1 MGQCLCRDGVEAV
14 PQNERVEQP
23 SSVRFSN
30 GSPRIAYQSSDS
42 ISGVFED
49 KETVLDQLT
58 VNSLV
63 LETLLVIR
71 TLVENEQDPPPS
83 LIKLHAVADHE
94 DGWLQL
100 VQSLVEVIPLS
111 DPLGPA
117 VMTLLLDDCPL
128 PTKETAV
135 KCLDLI
141 DKLEEEFGEG
151 KEGESEAITKHRN
164 LAIVLGCI
172 AEKLAGPRSVALL
185 TNKTLDYLIGNL
197 SPDKPPPVTLFSLIA
212 IEKFTQTS
220 ENKVTIMKRLNS
232 YPRERHPLI
241 ILEGCLTSSNFVSRQ
256 VGFCSQWCLD
266 NLFPADTRQYT
277 YQTIDT
283 SQINIML
290 NSNDV
295 SEYLKIG
302 PNGLEARCDASSFES
317 VRCTFSV
324 NSGCW
329 YYEVLI
335 ITSGVMQ
342 IGWATKQSKFLNHEG
357 YGIGDDEFSQ
367 AYDGCRQL
375 MWFNASCECQS
386 ELPRWKEGDI
396 VGCFIDIDNQEIIF
410 YLNGVPLKPFNQVF
424 QNTSSGFFPA
434 ASFMSFQQCEFNFG
448 WKPFLY
454 PPDRTFHTFNEVSR
468 LAPDE
473 KQILPRPIKLAALKR
488 LSVKEN
494 ACTLCFDNIASIQ
507 LLPCNHKGFCDSC
520 SAQLDVCPMCRSS
533 IESIQTVI
541 PSHSKDNLNN
551 SNPLP
556 SAQSTPLQDTP
567 VTTNQLQ
574 MSLSQPNNLSSS
586 PPDPPTHPLSASSQ
600 HLISSSTQPPNII
613 NLTSSEPT
621 QPLSTPS
628 KPGQLHQTNPKPA
641 PTNHSCV
648 PTTSSPHEH
657 LTAEISN

>member
-1 MGQCLCRDGVEAV
+1 MGQCLCREGIEAV
-14 PQNERVEQP
+14 PQNERTEQY
-23 SSVRFSN
+23 SSVSVRFSN
-30 GSPRIAYQSSDS
+30 GSPRIVYQSSDS
-42 ISGVFED
+42 LSAVFED
-49 KETVLDQLT
+49 KDMVLDQLT
-58 VNSLV
+58 VNNLV

-135 KCLDLI
+135 RCLDMI
-141 DKLEEEFGEG
+141 DKLDMLDLVGG
-151 KEGESEAITKHRN
+151 KSSEAITKHRN

-185 TNKTLDYLIGNL
+185 TDKTLDYLIGNL

-212 IEKFTQTS
+212 LEKFTQTS
-220 ENKVTIMKRLNS
+220 ENKVMIMKRLSS
-232 YPRERHPLI
+232 YPSDKHPLI
-241 ILEGCLTSSNFVSRQ
+241 ILEACLASPNFVSRQ

-266 NLFPADTRQYT
+266 NLFPADNRQYT

-283 SQINIML
+283 DHINIML

-357 YGIGDDEFSQ
+357 YGIGDDEYSQ

-396 VGCFIDIDNQEIIF
+396 VGCFIDIDSQAIVF
-410 YLNGVPLKPFNQVF
+410 SLNGAQLKPFNQVF

-448 WKPFLY
+448 WKPFVY
-454 PPDRTFHTFNEVSR
+454 PPDRTFQSFNEVSR
-468 LAPDE
+468 LAADE

-494 ACTLCFDNIASIQ
+494 ACTLCFDNLASIQ

-520 SAQLDVCPMCRSS
+520 STQLDVCPMCRSS
-533 IESIQTVI
+533 IESIQKVL
-541 PSHSKDNLNN
+541 PSHKA
-551 SNPLP
+551 P
-556 SAQSTPLQDTP
+556 STPCQDT
-567 VTTNQLQ
+567 QLQ
-574 MSLSQPNNLSSS
+574 TSLSQPNNLSSS
-586 PPDPPTHPLSASSQ
+586 SPDPSTPHLLSASSQ
-600 HLISSSTQPPNII
+600 PSHLSPA
-613 NLTSSEPT
+613 PT
-621 QPLSTPS
+621 EPS
-628 KPGQLHQTNPKPA
+628 KPSHKHQANTKAATTNNPSQEA
-641 PTNHSCV
+641 FA
-648 PTTSSPHEH
+648 
-657 LTAEISN
+657 AEISN